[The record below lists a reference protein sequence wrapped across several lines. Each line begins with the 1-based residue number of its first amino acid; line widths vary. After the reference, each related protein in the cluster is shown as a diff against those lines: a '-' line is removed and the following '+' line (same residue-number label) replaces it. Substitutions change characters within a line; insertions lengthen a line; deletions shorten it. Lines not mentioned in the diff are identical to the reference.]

1 MEYTDNN
8 KTNNPKNTTNIV
20 QQIFHPSMFERA
32 RSNSLGALPKEIQ
45 KPIEK
50 PKQPMERHPQKPL
63 KPQQSVENET
73 ALSNPDDTQKEV
85 WKNDR
90 IPNRSNKRKQTS
102 PILNDTQKKL
112 KNTTNFAIPT
122 SNTFEIL
129 NEDTTKE
136 AERMEKEYIP
146 KPEPIFAT
154 GVLNVGSLKEAL
166 SKVTTS
172 EMYLITALRSGH
184 VVKIMP
190 KDIQTY
196 KMIRENFISNNIS
209 HYTYQLKSER
219 AYRVVLRGLHASE
232 QTAQIAQELKEIG
245 YEVRQVVNVRHR
257 ATKEPLPIFFVD
269 LEPNPNNKNIFNVK
283 YINNMKIT
291 FEAPHKK
298 QEILQCKRCQRF
310 GHSKN
315 QCNRPYRCVKCGSDH
330 PTNTCTKQPHTDATC
345 ANCNEKH
352 PASYKGCQTYKQYRE
367 RITKSKPKA
376 SQLAIKTT
384 AKGSNREDRTEPNQT
399 NMPKT
404 YAQITATKT
413 LEQNHNIQHD
423 RKTELN
429 NTAELMHLMLDKLQK
444 NMMTMVEKMMDKM
457 MERMIQLVN
466 SLLVK

>member
-1 MEYTDNN
+1 
-8 KTNNPKNTTNIV
+8 
-20 QQIFHPSMFERA
+20 MFERV

-50 PKQPMERHPQKPL
+50 PKQPMESPQKSL

-85 WKNDR
+85 WQNDR

-172 EMYLITALRSGH
+172 EMYLMTALRSGH

-245 YEVRQVVNVRHR
+245 YEVRQIEVN
-257 ATKEPLPIFFVD
+257 
-269 LEPNPNNKNIFNVK
+269 
-283 YINNMKIT
+283 
-291 FEAPHKK
+291 
-298 QEILQCKRCQRF
+298 
-310 GHSKN
+310 
-315 QCNRPYRCVKCGSDH
+315 
-330 PTNTCTKQPHTDATC
+330 
-345 ANCNEKH
+345 
-352 PASYKGCQTYKQYRE
+352 
-367 RITKSKPKA
+367 
-376 SQLAIKTT
+376 
-384 AKGSNREDRTEPNQT
+384 
-399 NMPKT
+399 
-404 YAQITATKT
+404 
-413 LEQNHNIQHD
+413 
-423 RKTELN
+423 
-429 NTAELMHLMLDKLQK
+429 
-444 NMMTMVEKMMDKM
+444 
-457 MERMIQLVN
+457 
-466 SLLVK
+466 